1 MFEVLIT
8 YEIEFL
14 ILQTLKL
21 KGLWK
26 KQFKRKQFFLK
37 NYFCFYNILIY
48 IYFEDIKKKEKNRI
62 ILLLTLNFLKYVNG
76 YMFWR
81 CFY

>member
-21 KGLWK
+21 KGI
-26 KQFKRKQFFLK
+26 QDYERKSLRDFFLIA
-37 NYFCFYNILIY
+37 FAFIT
-48 IYFEDIKKKEKNRI
+48 F
-62 ILLLTLNFLKYVNG
+62 
-76 YMFWR
+76 
-81 CFY
+81 